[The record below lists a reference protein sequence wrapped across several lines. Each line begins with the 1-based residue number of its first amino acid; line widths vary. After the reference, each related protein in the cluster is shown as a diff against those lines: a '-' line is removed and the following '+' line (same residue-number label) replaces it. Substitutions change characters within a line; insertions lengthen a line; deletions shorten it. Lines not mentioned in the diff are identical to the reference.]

1 MQRDYWYSEARA
13 ANDLLKAEK
22 IGQIA
27 AERTVRRLNAQK
39 LGTMQVPVL
48 FEAPVATSL
57 LGHFVGAVSGSSLYR
72 RSSFLLD
79 QLGKP
84 VFSSNICIDDIPDIA
99 RGLASSPF
107 DNEGVKTLRRS
118 IVQDGILQGYF
129 LGTYS
134 ARKLGMKTTGNA
146 GGNHNLILRPGK
158 LDFKGLLTQMG
169 RGLLVTELL
178 GQGVNHIT
186 GDYSRGA
193 AGFWVENGEIQYPVE
208 EITIAGN
215 LKDMYTHIA
224 AVGNDVL
231 VQGSRQCG
239 SILIEHMTVAGQ

>member
-1 MQRDYWYSEARA
+1 M
-13 ANDLLKAEK
+13 
-22 IGQIA
+22 
-27 AERTVRRLNAQK
+27 
-39 LGTMQVPVL
+39 P
-48 FEAPVATSL
+48 FEA
-57 LGHFVGAVSGSSLYR
+57 LGHQPARPFVGAVSGSSLYR

-208 EITIAGN
+208 EIT
-215 LKDMYTHIA
+215 HR
-224 AVGNDVL
+224 
-231 VQGSRQCG
+231 RQPERHVYPYCCCR
-239 SILIEHMTVAGQ
+239 Q